1 MNESDPILF
10 TVDKQVGKI
19 ILNRPAVFN
28 SFDANMGHRLLEIL
42 QECKNNAE
50 IRTLLITGQG
60 KAFSAGQDIQELRG
74 ENPPSVNEILN
85 ERLNPIIKH
94 LVDMDKP
101 VISAV
106 NGVAAGAGLSIA
118 LACDIC
124 VARSSASFVFAFCNI
139 GLIPDGGVTY
149 TLPRLIGWQRANALF
164 MLGESIT
171 AQEAKDMGM
180 IYQVFA
186 NKEFEK
192 SVQDLAIS
200 LAQMPTKALVLT
212 KKALAYS
219 YTNDLER
226 QLTMEAEL
234 QSNASRTADF
244 KEGIQAFA
252 EKRKPN
258 FNGA

>member
-1 MNESDPILF
+1 MNEEAPILF
-10 TVDKQVGKI
+10 TIEDQVGKI
-19 ILNRPAVFN
+19 VLNRPAVFN
-28 SFDANMGHRLLEIL
+28 SFDATMGNLLLEVL
-42 QECKNNAE
+42 QLCKDNEE
-50 IRTLLITGQG
+50 IRAILITGQG

-74 ENPPSVNEILN
+74 ENPPTVNQILN
-85 ERLNPIIKH
+85 ERLNPIIKR
-94 LVDMDKP
+94 LTEMDKP
-101 VISAV
+101 IISAV

-124 VARSSASFVFAFCNI
+124 VARSSAKFVFAFCNI
-139 GLIPDGGVTY
+139 GLIPDGGATY
-149 TLPRLIGWQRANALF
+149 TLPRLIGWQRANALL

-171 AQEAKDMGM
+171 AQEARDMGM
-180 IYQVFA
+180 IYEIYA
-186 NKEFEK
+186 NGKFEK
-192 SVQDLAIS
+192 SVQELAQR

-219 YTNDLER
+219 YTNDLDR

-258 FNGA
+258 FNGS